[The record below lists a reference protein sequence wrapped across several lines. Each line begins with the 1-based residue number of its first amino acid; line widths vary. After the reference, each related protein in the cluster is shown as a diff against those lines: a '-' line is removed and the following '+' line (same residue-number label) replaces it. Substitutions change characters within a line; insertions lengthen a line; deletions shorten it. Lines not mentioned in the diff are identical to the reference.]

1 MNIVKSKFLIVVF
14 DMFSEY
20 RDRFIGKQ
28 ELDPTLAQ
36 QLGTAAVGPKELS
49 GQARCES
56 GKVQQ
61 LDDPRRFI
69 TNYQMRFIS
78 D

>member
-1 MNIVKSKFLIVVF
+1 M
-14 DMFSEY
+14 
-20 RDRFIGKQ
+20 GKQ
-28 ELDPTLAQ
+28 NLDPRAAQ
-36 QLGTAAVGPKELS
+36 QLNTAVVGPKELG

-69 TNYQMRFIS
+69 TNYQMRHFDMNPKGKDREGYVVGGLQSIL
-78 D
+78 